1 MERCTHTTTHVF
13 RPFLSSSK
21 PLHILSLGPLPP
33 SYDCLISLFSF
44 PNSFTRS
51 LNSFFPSSVFL
62 FLRMQKL
69 LDILERLDVLLVF
82 VRRCNIHDL
91 VGKISGDASIVEHVH
106 KKIVEI
112 TIDDAG
118 AGDVLR
124 G

>member
-1 MERCTHTTTHVF
+1 MERCTHTHAHISPL
-13 RPFLSSSK
+13 PFFIQSPSHS
-21 PLHILSLGPLPP
+21 LSLGPLPP
-33 SYDCLISLFSF
+33 SYDCLISFFSF
-44 PNSFTRS
+44 PNSFTCS